1 MRLYN
6 DYKNKMVE
14 LARRINSK
22 NIVKIQSGCIDK
34 ITIDNK

>member
-22 NIVKIQSGCIDK
+22 KYSKKYSKNPIWLYR
-34 ITIDNK
+34 